1 MCGVKMI
8 LPVQNYTFNN
18 KMFTANPQES
28 QQNPEDKEVY
38 LFVTSGGQPIRK
50 TDLKKR
56 DAIPVDNTLRNR
68 LDIAWDKLNNAL
80 IGYPTRGL
88 RGSKN
93 SNFYEFLTMGIVPY
107 LTGSAMLMAVFNSAN
122 KYFAQHKEA
131 GKAAKFGNKM
141 ALGVLF
147 YGLAKTFSKSFVTA
161 PVKWFTGVDTEQPY
175 VKLCYK
181 LPESKEDNDTPSVE
195 FHKVYESLEFPYWD
209 LNYGD
214 VSKGEVRNGY
224 YDKVAKK
231 LGLGNDLKDSDQ
243 EAKPRIKEIAVKT
256 NLAKTFSSYLWAA
269 TGVGIALQKPW
280 EDYFKVATLK
290 FWQPKKF
297 MQSVGIFCDS
307 FVDSV
312 KDFIKGP
319 EGAKGLSKYAGIALA
334 GTAAASTLIGL
345 VNVLT
350 SSNKPSKLDSADIIE
365 KDRKYVVN

>member
-1 MCGVKMI
+1 MI
-8 LPVQNYTFNN
+8 LPVQNYSNN
-18 KMFTANPQES
+18 RAFTAK
-28 QQNPEDKEVY
+28 QQDNMQDPEYKEVY
-38 LFVTSGGQPIRK
+38 LFVTSDGKRISK
-50 TDLKKR
+50 SDLKKHS
-56 DAIPVDNTLRNR
+56 AIPVDNTLRNR
-68 LDIAWDKLNNAL
+68 LAISWDKLNNAL

-88 RGSKN
+88 NGSKN

-122 KYFAQHKEA
+122 KWFSHKEN
-131 GKAAKFGNKM
+131 GKASKFGNKM

-147 YGLAKTFSKSFVTA
+147 YGLAKTISKSFVTT

-181 LPESKEDNDTPSVE
+181 LPERKDDSDIPSVE

-214 VSKGEVRNGY
+214 ESKGEIRNSY

-231 LGLGNDLKDSDQ
+231 LGLGVDLNDSDQ
-243 EAKPRIKEIAVKT
+243 DAKPRIKEIAVKT

-280 EDYFKVATLK
+280 EEFFKDATLK
-290 FWQPKKF
+290 FWQPKNF
-297 MQSVGIFCDS
+297 LRSIGTFCDS
-307 FVDSV
+307 FYDSTR
-312 KDFIKGP
+312 DFLKGP
-319 EGAKGLSKYAGIALA
+319 EGSKGLSKYAGLALVS
-334 GTAAASTLIGL
+334 TAAASTLIGII
-345 VNVLT
+345 NVIS

>member
-1 MCGVKMI
+1 MI
-8 LPVQNYTFNN
+8 LPVQNYSSN
-18 KMFTANPQES
+18 KAFTAKKQNDIKI
-28 QQNPEDKEVY
+28 QNPEDKEII
-38 LFVTSGGQPIRK
+38 LPVTCGGVRIK
-50 TDLKKR
+50 KSDLKKR
-56 DAIPVDNTLRNR
+56 SAIPVDNNWKNR
-68 LDIAWDKLNNAL
+68 MQISWDKLNNAL

-88 RGSKN
+88 MGSKN

-122 KYFAQHKEA
+122 KLFASHKET
-131 GKAAKFGNKM
+131 GKASKFGNKM

-147 YGLAKTFSKSFVTA
+147 YGLAKNISQSFVTT

-175 VKLCYK
+175 VKLCFK
-181 LPESKEDNDTPSVE
+181 LPERKDDSDTSSVE

-214 VSKGEVRNGY
+214 ESKGEVRNGY

-231 LGLGNDLKDSDQ
+231 LGIGSNLNDSDQ
-243 EAKPRIKEIAVKT
+243 DAKPRIKEIAVKT

-280 EDYFKVATLK
+280 EEFFKDATLK
-290 FWQPKKF
+290 FWQPKRVLH
-297 MQSVGIFCDS
+297 SIGTFCDS
-307 FVDSV
+307 FYDSTR
-312 KDFIKGP
+312 DFLKGP
-319 EGAKGLSKYAGIALA
+319 AGSKGLTKYAGIALV
-334 GTAAASTLIGL
+334 GTAAASTLLGL
-345 VNVLT
+345 VNVLS